1 MEFRVGSSEL
11 VSACCSY
18 DELMNFLLSLR
29 RASSSGPWFRTTP
42 CSLADVDQYNEC
54 RRIRLRPCFPKA
66 GRLCSSCQGKEQ
78 NRHCELLGARC
89 GSAAAGPFQVG
100 LGLQAID
107 GEQANCPT
115 SFKITWHVN
124 GSLTEGNTK
133 GSEAGNLE
141 GRIKGS
147 TGRALFVGS
156 LQLVLILLPR
166 PLLSAVQLRMF
177 SCLHLSRRLRTQQ
190 VSFGYNRNAFRASCN
205 LDFLGMPKN
214 TASFV
219 EGRRNWGGMLS

>member
-1 MEFRVGSSEL
+1 MRIGRRRPVSGRVGS
-11 VSACCSY
+11 ASY
-18 DELMNFLLSLR
+18 R
-29 RASSSGPWFRTTP
+29 WRASKLPHEFQDH
-42 CSLADVDQYNEC
+42 LACGQLDVDNES
-54 RRIRLRPCFPKA
+54 RK
-66 GRLCSSCQGKEQ
+66 
-78 NRHCELLGARC
+78 NR
-89 GSAAAGPFQVG
+89 
-100 LGLQAID
+100 
-107 GEQANCPT
+107 
-115 SFKITWHVN
+115 N

-141 GRIKGS
+141 GRIKGI

-177 SCLHLSRRLRTQQ
+177 SCHHLSRRLRTQQ

-205 LDFLGMPKN
+205 LDFLGMPEN
-214 TASFV
+214 IASFV